1 LGCGDFSTVV
11 QGLAA
16 RVAGELY
23 FGLTM
28 SRTNARA
35 VCAMF
40 LWSLCAP
47 SANSQLAVAA
57 DVSPASGSPTR
68 VLETPQSAAVPP
80 GAPQGFGAY
89 PKPKNSWSIVFYWL
103 PNPESDIDHYE
114 LDVTGDPCQSLKQY
128 LCGIYSSSGTQTTYT
143 YNNQNLGVYFWYQF
157 RLRAVNTEGQAGPWS
172 QSLYFTSTDVQS
184 ESALP
189 DGLHLTGN
197 YPNPFNASTRI
208 NYVLDRAADIELAVF
223 DALGR
228 RVTTLAKGPQ
238 AAGPHE
244 VDWHGTDRHG
254 RTVSSGVYYCR
265 LTANEMTVAG
275 RMLLLK

>member
-1 LGCGDFSTVV
+1 M
-11 QGLAA
+11 
-16 RVAGELY
+16 
-23 FGLTM
+23 GLTM
-28 SRTNARA
+28 SRTKVCA

-40 LWSLCAP
+40 IWSLCAP
-47 SANSQLAVAA
+47 SAGSEFAAAA
-57 DVSPASGSPTR
+57 DGASASGSSAR
-68 VLETPQSAAVPP
+68 VLLTSQSAAVPP

-89 PKPKNSWSIVFYWL
+89 PKPRHSWSIVFYWL

-128 LCGIYSSSGTQTTYT
+128 LCGIYSSTGTQTTYT

-172 QSLYFTSTDVQS
+172 ESLYFTSTDVQS
-184 ESALP
+184 ENTLP
-189 DGLHLTGN
+189 AEFRLVGN

-208 NYVLDRAADIELAVF
+208 EYVLDVPADIELAVF

-228 RVTTLAKGPQ
+228 RVTTLAKGQ
-238 AAGPHE
+238 EAAGPHQT
-244 VDWHGTDRHG
+244 VWDGTDRHG

-265 LTANEMTVAG
+265 LTAHEMTVAG